1 MKKEREILEKIKE
14 AALKIDPSSEVILF
28 GSRARGDE
36 RKDSDW
42 DILILVPGKADLKT
56 EQRFRHSLFF
66 LELKYGIAIS
76 TLVLSKDDWESK
88 YHVTPL
94 FHNIKKEG
102 IRV

>member
-1 MKKEREILEKIKE
+1 MKKEKEILKKIKD
-14 AALKIDPSSEVILF
+14 AVLKIEPESEVILF

-56 EQRFRHSLFF
+56 EQQFRHSLFF

-76 TLVLSKDDWESK
+76 TFVHSKRDWDSK
-88 YHVTPL
+88 YRATPL
-94 FHNIKKEG
+94 FHNIRKEG
-102 IRV
+102 KMV